1 MMQRFAYGVTART
14 AMSACG
20 AATSMCPPRAAH
32 MNRGLATVAL
42 PQPPQVRT
50 VDVKTTH
57 GIVEIPNK
65 FGWANKASADAI
77 MDSRPDWLQ
86 YPGWSTRWHRR
97 AFVGNDCWD
106 WARLD
111 AWSDSALRDAG
122 FYDVRQRA
130 LHALACCD
138 AGAFETAGLQCLEVL
153 AALPP
158 SHPLSVSPHLTF
170 FESPAPN
177 HALLR
182 ACLRMCFMRAA
193 LAAGTHKVDSSR
205 SGFAMCGD
213 KGTGKTMLLQTV
225 CLISSL
231 LLPNFVTV
239 YMDATEAGGPNWPTD
254 IHDMM
259 SQALREL
266 NHPLQWQ
273 RGLDPMLKAARGYG
287 LAMGVFVD
295 EARHL
300 FERQPPVEW
309 NRLHTVLQDFTS
321 CCFVADS
328 TTVLPAYVR
337 DITSEL
343 DKLGVPPN
351 STTYQ
356 RGRSLNGDK
365 MLNRSVQRFHHKRQY
380 EAYLRHTG
388 MTASDELI
396 YGLHIHSG
404 GRLRS
409 MQSFLGHEAEEDE
422 ERVGQAEAHFKL
434 PPASHPCATLLW
446 NLWQVD
452 AKRGGAFDPFRLPT
466 VGEAQMIRWL
476 DKAWCDTEFAPT
488 NLLSELNSYVEA
500 GWLSKSGESAAQTV
514 YGFASPR
521 QCLHLHR
528 WTPPWFVSHA

>member
-1 MMQRFAYGVTART
+1 M
-14 AMSACG
+14 
-20 AATSMCPPRAAH
+20 
-32 MNRGLATVAL
+32 
-42 PQPPQVRT
+42 RT
-50 VDVKTTH
+50 VDVKTAH

-65 FGWANKASADAI
+65 FGWANKASADAV

-122 FYDVRQRA
+122 FYDVRQIA

-287 LAMGVFVD
+287 LAMACLLMRRDIFLRGS
-295 EARHL
+295 HL
-300 FERQPPVEW
+300 W
-309 NRLHTVLQDFTS
+309 SGT
-321 CCFVADS
+321 DS
-328 TTVLPAYVR
+328 TLCCRTSQAAALWRILQPCCPRTSAISPVSSTSWGCLP
-337 DITSEL
+337 I
-343 DKLGVPPN
+343 
-351 STTYQ
+351 
-356 RGRSLNGDK
+356 
-365 MLNRSVQRFHHKRQY
+365 
-380 EAYLRHTG
+380 
-388 MTASDELI
+388 
-396 YGLHIHSG
+396 
-404 GRLRS
+404 
-409 MQSFLGHEAEEDE
+409 
-422 ERVGQAEAHFKL
+422 
-434 PPASHPCATLLW
+434 
-446 NLWQVD
+446 
-452 AKRGGAFDPFRLPT
+452 
-466 VGEAQMIRWL
+466 AQ
-476 DKAWCDTEFAPT
+476 PT
-488 NLLSELNSYVEA
+488 N
-500 GWLSKSGESAAQTV
+500 AA
-514 YGFASPR
+514 A
-521 QCLHLHR
+521 
-528 WTPPWFVSHA
+528 A